1 MTPTGQF
8 VAMRDDDVAYA
19 SRDLAKDP
27 RVVSSADL
35 GDIVRREALA
45 QHLAH
50 SSRLEIRWVRPG
62 GIIGF

>member
-1 MTPTGQF
+1 
-8 VAMRDDDVAYA
+8 
-19 SRDLAKDP
+19 
-27 RVVSSADL
+27 
-35 GDIVRREALA
+35 LA